1 MANLAYPKGRKSWN
15 CVNPDQFLDKS
26 FKLIHPFDHPACTRD
41 VLSRTLFETL
51 VIGPSALAQ
60 KRHAT
65 LKFYTD
71 LAKQLAVQEDKLHQ
85 AIGKDQ
91 QNILSGKNFLLL
103 QRMAK
108 DAKYN
113 DPHLVQDGFEGALLT
128 GMARD
133 CAEFPSFESPPKMSS
148 AEVMRASKWT
158 RHAVASSSRSSGD
171 PSLDKELYQ
180 ITCEER
186 NKGWLKGPLSLIEL
200 AKLLGPLFC
209 CQQEIC
215 FAPSGQSE
223 TY

>member
-1 MANLAYPKGRKSWN
+1 M
-15 CVNPDQFLDKS
+15 F
-26 FKLIHPFDHPACTRD
+26 HPFGHLACARD
-41 VLSRTLFETL
+41 VLSRAMFETL
-51 VIGPSALAQ
+51 VTGPSALAE
-60 KRHAT
+60 KRTAT
-65 LKFYTD
+65 LNYYAE
-71 LAKQLAVQEDKLHQ
+71 LARKLAPQEDKLHE

-113 DPHLVQDGFEGALLT
+113 DPHLAQDGFEGALIT

-148 AEVMRASKWT
+148 AEVMKASKWT

-200 AKLLGPLFC
+200 AKLLGPFLLSTGDLLC
-209 CQQEIC
+209 
-215 FAPSGQSE
+215 AKR
-223 TY
+223 TK